1 MKNTSAWVQAA
12 RLVAVPVARNWRLG
26 GSDAVE
32 ISHRFFRLYRF
43 AIASVF
49 LFVVLFY
56 GGGIDLGITR
66 FGLFIWVAFFYWLS
80 ASLLVAL
87 PPQRPQGLASQLTLE
102 VLLDIVVFTI
112 MMHASG
118 GNRSGL
124 SFMILVTLA
133 AAALVTQGR
142 LILFFAASATL
153 AVLFEQWVRALSHGS
168 DAAEFVQAGIIC
180 IGFFATALAV
190 RLLARRVIEN
200 ERLARDRGVVLANQL
215 RINERVIRDMQDGVL
230 VVDRGGRVRQFNP
243 QAARLCGASATQ
255 FTDLRG
261 FNRPLA
267 DVFARCDSGSGEP
280 ASEVRL
286 TETQSAR
293 VRLVPAGAEGDMLIY
308 LEDLSQIQEQ
318 ARQIKLAALGR
329 LTANIAHEIRNP
341 LAAISHA
348 AELLREDVQ
357 DPLQTKLTR
366 IIGDNVLRLDRLVHD
381 VLELGR
387 RDRIQFELIDLPTY
401 LALFVEDYRRQD
413 EAAGERLQLQAEGG
427 ARMWFDRGH
436 LDQVLWNLVN
446 NALRYASGASGAVR
460 IAAESMQ
467 AYTRIVVA
475 DDGPGV
481 PEDARSR
488 LFEPF
493 FTTYG
498 KGTGL
503 GLYIAR
509 ELCDANRATLELVPA
524 ASGANFHING
534 KNETWRPSVG
544 HEAN

>member
-1 MKNTSAWVQAA
+1 MKNISALRDAA
-12 RLVAVPVARNWRLG
+12 SLSAGSSARNWRLG
-26 GSDAVE
+26 GADAVE

-43 AIASVF
+43 VIASVF

-66 FGLFIWVAFFYWLS
+66 FGLFIWVALFYWLC
-80 ASLLVAL
+80 ASLFVAL

-102 VLLDIVVFTI
+102 VLMDIVVFTI

-153 AVLFEQWVRALSHGS
+153 AVLFEQWVRAISHGS
-168 DAAEFVQAGIIC
+168 DAAEFVQAGIIS

-190 RLLARRVIEN
+190 RTLARRVIEN

-215 RINERVIRDMQDGVL
+215 RVNERVIRDMQDGVL

-261 FNRPLA
+261 FSRPLA
-267 DVFARCDSGSGEP
+267 AIFSVWDLAEGE
-280 ASEVRL
+280 SVNEVRL

-293 VRLVPAGAEGDMLIY
+293 VRLVPAGAGGDVLIY
-308 LEDLSQIQEQ
+308 LEDLSRIQEQ

-348 AELLREDVQ
+348 AELLREDVH
-357 DPLQTKLTR
+357 DPLQHKLTR
-366 IIGDNVLRLDRLVHD
+366 IIGDNVHRLDRLVHD

-387 RDRIQFELIDLPTY
+387 RDRVQFELLDLPAY

-413 EAAGERLQLQAEGG
+413 EAAGERLQLRVDGQA
-427 ARMWFDRGH
+427 RLWFDRGH
-436 LDQVLWNLVN
+436 LNQVLWNLVN
-446 NALRYASGASGAVR
+446 NALRYASDAHGAVH
-460 IAAESMQ
+460 IAAESLETH
-467 AYTRIVVA
+467 TRIVVG

-481 PEDARSR
+481 PEDERGR

-509 ELCDANRATLELVPA
+509 ELCDANRATLELLPGA
-524 ASGANFHING
+524 AGATFQING
-534 KNETWRPSVG
+534 KNEIWRPSVG
-544 HEAN
+544 QEAK